1 VKKGANETT
10 MARPLLSRIA
20 SAASAVSDAFAWP
33 LRTSHYLELVN
44 PLWSTHSLQARVEAV
59 WDETRDARTLTLRPG
74 RNWRAHRA
82 GQHLRVGVPIDGKE
96 YTRTYSISSA
106 PEREDECISITV
118 KAIGGGRMSTHLV
131 RNIQVGDYLPIG
143 IPQGDFVLPDAM
155 PVAPLFISAGS
166 GITPIMSML
175 RSLIAQERLPHVTH
189 LHYAPHAHDVI
200 FGNELREHAARHPR
214 YKLELL
220 YTRAEK
226 NAAQPA
232 GVSNHFSAEQLER
245 LCPDWRSREVYACG
259 PQSLLDA
266 VEAHFAAVY
275 ACGPQSLL
283 DAVEAH
289 FAAAGLT
296 KRLHTE
302 RFRAKVAVQPTSI
315 TPGDV
320 RFSRSK
326 LTARSDG
333 VVNLL
338 RLAEDNG
345 LNPPHGCRMGI
356 CHGCDATLRSG
367 CVRDLR
373 TNALYV
379 EPGQT
384 VQICVCAAAGD
395 AELEL

>member
-1 VKKGANETT
+1 MPPT
-10 MARPLLSRIA
+10 RPLLSRIA
-20 SAASAVSDAFAWP
+20 SAASAVGDAFAWP

-44 PLWSTHSLQARVEAV
+44 PLWSTHALQARVEAV
-59 WDETRDARTLTLRPG
+59 WDETADSRTLTLRPG

-82 GQHLRVGVPIDGKE
+82 GQHLRVGVPIEGKA

-106 PEREDECISITV
+106 PERDDECISITV
-118 KAIGGGRMSTHLV
+118 KAIAGGRMSTHLV
-131 RNIQVGDYLPIG
+131 RNILPGDYLPIG

-175 RSLIAQERLPHVTH
+175 RSLVAQERLPHVTH

-200 FGNELREHAARHPR
+200 FGNELRELSARHPR

-220 YTRAEK
+220 YTRAAKTGE
-226 NAAQPA
+226 QTP
-232 GVSNHFSAEQLER
+232 GSSHHFSAEQLER
-245 LCPDWRSREVYACG
+245 LCPDWRTREVYACG
-259 PQSLLDA
+259 PQGLLDA
-266 VEAHFAAVY
+266 
-275 ACGPQSLL
+275 L
-283 DAVEAH
+283 EAH
-289 FAAAGLT
+289 FAAAGLQ

-320 RFSRSK
+320 LFSRSQR
-326 LTARSDG
+326 TARSDG
-333 VVNLL
+333 VINLL

-356 CHGCDATLRSG
+356 CHGCDATLRAG

-373 TNALYV
+373 TNTLYS